1 MSSPKPHLVVLSGAG
16 ISAESGLRTFR
27 DGDGLWEEFRLEDV
41 ATPEAWQADPRLV
54 LRFYNQRRRQV
65 VQAEPNAGHLALAE
79 LESQYRVS
87 VITQNIDDLH
97 ERAGSTRVLHLHGE
111 ILQARSSLDPQL
123 LYPTGGADIEWGQL
137 CTKGSQLRPHVVWF
151 GEDVP
156 AMPKAEQITQTA
168 DLFLVVGTS
177 LAVYPAANLAHSVP
191 SKAAMWV
198 IDPQAPELKHPNLQ
212 TWQLPATVGLPKLV
226 KQLFLR

>member
-1 MSSPKPHLVVLSGAG
+1 MVVLSGAG

-27 DGDGLWEEFRLEDV
+27 DDDGLWEEFRLEDV
-41 ATPEAWQADPRLV
+41 ATPQAWQADPRLV
-54 LRFYNQRRRQV
+54 LRFYNERRRQV
-65 VQAEPNAGHLALAE
+65 VQAQPNAGHRALVE
-79 LESQYRVS
+79 LESKFRVT

-111 ILQARSSLDPQL
+111 ILQARSSVDPQL

-137 CTKGSQLRPHVVWF
+137 CARGSQLRPHVVWF

-156 AMPKAEQITQTA
+156 KMLVAEQLTQTA

-191 SKAAMWV
+191 PEASMWV
-198 IDPQAPELKHPNLQ
+198 IDPQAPVLKHPNLL
-212 TWQLPATVGLPKLV
+212 TWQLPATIGLPKLA
-226 KQLFLR
+226 KQLFLS